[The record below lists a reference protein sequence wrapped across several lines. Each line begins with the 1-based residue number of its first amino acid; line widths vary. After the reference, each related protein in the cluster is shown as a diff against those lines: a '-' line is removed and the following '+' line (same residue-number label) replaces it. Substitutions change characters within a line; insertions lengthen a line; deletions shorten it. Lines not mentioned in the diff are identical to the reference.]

1 MKENNTDYITS
12 KIELSL
18 LGAELYQKKGRLSMR
33 DLINTSEMSA
43 AQIYELFPTKD
54 AVLAYAYPAMV
65 FRYWAMID
73 EIEDFHRL
81 VISEKLGNFIYTM
94 LEMFADHEYFVKKT
108 FTRLVA
114 CNGVKSDFADE
125 VSTVY
130 KDFLTRDGNLSVTAG
145 LVTRPL
151 FYRWMTSQF
160 IALVEFWIRDTSTSK
175 ERTIGLVDRACSL
188 FEDVLYSELI
198 DKSFDFGKYL
208 YTTLNTTFRSK
219 L

>member
-43 AQIYELFPTKD
+43 AKIYELFPTKD

-198 DKSFDFGKYL
+198 DKSFDFSKYL

>member
-43 AQIYELFPTKD
+43 AKIYELFPKQD

-65 FRYWAMID
+65 FQYWVMID

-94 LEMFADHEYFVKKT
+94 LEMFADHEHFVKET

-114 CNGVKSDFADE
+114 CKGVKSDFADE
-125 VSTVY
+125 VSAVY
-130 KDFLTRDGNLSVTAG
+130 KDFLTRDGNLSITAG

-151 FYRWMTSQF
+151 FYRWMTSQY

-175 ERTIGLVDRACSL
+175 ERTTGLVDRACSL

-198 DKSFDFGKYL
+198 DKSFDFSKYL

-219 L
+219 S

>member
-94 LEMFADHEYFVKKT
+94 LEMFSDHEYFVKKT

-175 ERTIGLVDRACSL
+175 ERTIGLIDRACSL

>member
-1 MKENNTDYITS
+1 M
-12 KIELSL
+12 
-18 LGAELYQKKGRLSMR
+18 
-33 DLINTSEMSA
+33 
-43 AQIYELFPTKD
+43 
-54 AVLAYAYPAMV
+54 
-65 FRYWAMID
+65 
-73 EIEDFHRL
+73 
-81 VISEKLGNFIYTM
+81 
-94 LEMFADHEYFVKKT
+94 
-108 FTRLVA
+108 A

-151 FYRWMTSQF
+151 FYRWMTSEF

-198 DKSFDFGKYL
+198 DKSFDFSKYL

-219 L
+219 S

>member
-18 LGAELYQKKGRLSMR
+18 LGAELYQKKGRLSMQ

-94 LEMFADHEYFVKKT
+94 LEMFSDHEYFVKKT